1 MPLPWY
7 TIIPRKIFVN
17 KHEVRLEA
25 NGAAP
30 SKAIRASRVSVISHL
45 IYAYLIANTLKIDR
59 RFGFSMLCK
68 SFCQTTPTTAK
79 NYAETWPSSI
89 IAYTAVPQYS
99 RIQHVRNCAKWW
111 FTNGLQVHS
120 VGVSLGK
127 INNFA
132 QCVFRKIQLMGFTMS
147 STLDG
152 WMECCFII
160 ELWSFLLLRIVCEQS
175 APSPPNQ
182 WAFFVEFGRE

>member
-1 MPLPWY
+1 MLCKLNPIKYLSRCIHTRVGRRYARRAHAMPLPWY

-68 SFCQTTPTTAK
+68 SFCQTTPTTASPLRITRK
-79 NYAETWPSSI
+79 RDRHRSLRI
-89 IAYTAVPQYS
+89 PQYHNTVAFNTFA
-99 RIQHVRNCAKWW
+99 IVRNGDSRMVYK
-111 FTNGLQVHS
+111 FTPWECLWEKLITSPNAYS
-120 VGVSLGK
+120 GK
-127 INNFA
+127 FN
-132 QCVFRKIQLMGFTMS
+132 
-147 STLDG
+147 
-152 WMECCFII
+152 
-160 ELWSFLLLRIVCEQS
+160 
-175 APSPPNQ
+175 
-182 WAFFVEFGRE
+182 